1 MATLNSYLQQ
11 LTASTESAKAA
22 NLKRYDQA
30 MAIYDA
36 VIQNYSPGGAF
47 EKASLADLANVKQ
60 QTTSGELQQNIS
72 SGLFGTTGTQAIGRQ
87 FEKDVGAPARLKLE
101 DIQMQRL
108 SEAQLGK
115 ASFIERREDVGPDVG
130 MLASLMSQATPQ
142 PRTFTRTYGES
153 FGESSFPD
161 QFNPFGGG
169 GSPVKAPQTLYG
181 TGTGFSTT
189 KPTAPAPTTGAT
201 TGPSA
206 AEQKRLA
213 DEEAARKLQAKGQL
227 TFGPQTGS
235 VGGTGLSQPSGSFVS
250 TTNYA
255 AEYYKKTGK
264 TLSNQAAFSALQGI

>member
-1 MATLNSYLQQ
+1 MATLNSYLDQ

-30 MAIYDA
+30 MAIYDS

-72 SGLFGTTGTQAIGRQ
+72 SGLFGTTSTQAIGRQ

-115 ASFIERREDVGPDVG
+115 ASFIERREDVGPDIG
-130 MLASLMSQATPQ
+130 MLSSLMSQAQGPTGPG
-142 PRTFTRTYGES
+142 FTEPKTQLRTYGKT
-153 FGESSFPD
+153 
-161 QFNPFGGG
+161 FGGSLDSG
-169 GSPVKAPQTLYG
+169 FGAYG
-181 TGTGFSTT
+181 TLGQATAPRTGGTGQGVTGQSTKGT
-189 KPTAPAPTTGAT
+189 GVRGIQAYDPSQVGRTGLGGVSPSTGTTSKVG
-201 TGPSA
+201 
-206 AEQKRLA
+206 
-213 DEEAARKLQAKGQL
+213 
-227 TFGPQTGS
+227 
-235 VGGTGLSQPSGSFVS
+235 VGGTGLSQPFVS

-255 AEYYKKTGK
+255 AKYYQKTGK
-264 TLSNQAAFSALQGI
+264 QLSNRAAYSALQSG